1 MLNNT
6 CLLPGGH
13 PETKLS
19 LFLLRVPRGLRE
31 AFFAELLCL
40 SKSEFSINYS
50 AMNGSDEM
58 EKVTWRTPLVRLKVL
73 ISALLIAFVCYGFF
87 TWILWPVKVA
97 GQSMMPNYHD
107 GSRHFINKL
116 AYASSLPQRGDVVGV
131 RTDDGEVYIKRIV
144 GLPGEK
150 LHVERGEIL
159 IDDKRL
165 DEPYIDSRI
174 PLRAGVPFTELGR
187 DEYFVIGDNRATS
200 IHRRVRRSDIIG
212 KVVY

>member
-1 MLNNT
+1 M
-6 CLLPGGH
+6 
-13 PETKLS
+13 
-19 LFLLRVPRGLRE
+19 
-31 AFFAELLCL
+31 A
-40 SKSEFSINYS
+40 
-50 AMNGSDEM
+50 AMNGGNDE
-58 EKVTWRTPLVRLKVL
+58 ERLTWRTPLVRLKVL

-116 AYASSLPQRGDVVGV
+116 AYVSAAPQRGDVVGV
-131 RTDDGEVYIKRIV
+131 RTPDGDVYIKRIV

-150 LHVERGEIL
+150 VHFEQGRIVINGKPLS
-159 IDDKRL
+159 
-165 DEPYIDSRI
+165 EPYVETRI
-174 PLRAGVPFTELGR
+174 PRRFEDPSAQLGT

-200 IHRRVRRSDIIG
+200 IYRPAHRRDIIG